1 MLRAMAGRIAVVDE
15 HNRFVRWEARRT
27 IHEQQLVHRSIHVLL
42 FDSAGR
48 LLVQRRHHGKQ
59 TYPRYWDVSCAGHV
73 EESDYTGGPDDDLD
87 AVYAAVAARE
97 VEEELGVRPQLARV
111 GAFGPVAG
119 VHYEQIQ
126 LFRGTSDGPFAL
138 QADEVEEHRLLAPGE
153 LDAFVDGGEPITHA
167 LRWWLQL
174 LRDGVVT

>member
-1 MLRAMAGRIAVVDE
+1 MAGRIAVVDE

-48 LLVQRRHHGKQ
+48 LLVQRRHHTKQ
-59 TYPRYWDVSCAGHV
+59 TYPRHWDVSCAGHV
-73 EESDYTGGPDDDLD
+73 EESDYTGGPDDDLE

-97 VEEELGVRPQLARV
+97 VHEELGVAPPLALV
-111 GAFGPVAG
+111 GTFGPVAG
-119 VHYEQIQ
+119 VHYEQIH
-126 LFRGTSDGPFAL
+126 LFRGTSDGPFTL
-138 QADEVEEHRLLAPGE
+138 QADEVEEHRLLATDE
-153 LDAFVDGGEPITHA
+153 QEAFLAGPEPITDA

-174 LRDGVVT
+174 LRDGVLR